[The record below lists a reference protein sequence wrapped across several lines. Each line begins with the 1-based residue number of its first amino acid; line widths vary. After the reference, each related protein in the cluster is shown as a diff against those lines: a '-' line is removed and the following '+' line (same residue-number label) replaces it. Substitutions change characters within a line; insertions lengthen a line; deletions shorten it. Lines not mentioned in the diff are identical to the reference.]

1 MPLPRRVEEASKEK
15 VIEVSQKV
23 ILDTLNDI
31 KVELKALDDYMDK
44 VSYNGE
50 LPSMRVFEK
59 RVSLIEELISNHE
72 HIDLEYMIDGEL
84 RLEGTGFKIWVK
96 ISANT

>member
-1 MPLPRRVEEASKEK
+1 MRLPRRVEEASKEK
-15 VIEVSQKV
+15 VIQISQQV
-23 ILDTLNDI
+23 MFDTLNDI

-72 HIDLEYMIDGEL
+72 HIDLEYMIDNQI
-84 RLEGTGFKIWVK
+84 RLEKEGLKT
-96 ISANT
+96 

>member
-1 MPLPRRVEEASKEK
+1 MILPRRVEEASKEK
-15 VIEVSQKV
+15 LIEVSQKV
-23 ILDTLNDI
+23 MLDTLNDI

-59 RVSLIEELISNHE
+59 RVSLIEELISRFQRIH
-72 HIDLEYMIDGEL
+72 
-84 RLEGTGFKIWVK
+84 R
-96 ISANT
+96 